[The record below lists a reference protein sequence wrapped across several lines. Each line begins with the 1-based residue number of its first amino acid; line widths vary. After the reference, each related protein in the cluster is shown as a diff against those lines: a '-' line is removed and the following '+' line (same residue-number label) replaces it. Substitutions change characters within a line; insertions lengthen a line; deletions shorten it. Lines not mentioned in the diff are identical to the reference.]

1 MKAAKRS
8 PRKSL
13 VLRTAG
19 YGFSIHVEE
28 FKRFH
33 LLQAGALLKVSLN
46 NNCARQKAVGC
57 CDSDENWWSELCLA
71 KTPSGRVK

>member
-19 YGFSIHVEE
+19 YGFSVPVEE
-28 FKRFH
+28 FNRFH
-33 LLQAGALLKVSLN
+33 LLQAGAPLKVSLN
-46 NNCARQKAVGC
+46 SDCARQ
-57 CDSDENWWSELCLA
+57 
-71 KTPSGRVK
+71 